1 MTDQKCPKF
10 LENGKNFQSMNI
22 KSETYIYIGI
32 IGMQMPF
39 SFFLIYGRNI
49 RIYQISKIFHPR
61 LHGKIWFNIFTK
73 TRKFNLPI
81 VSSIEW
87 IQVEALNLKCI
98 CKLKIIGLQ
107 EQLFAAFYFIK
118 NMCRFEGLFEYILKI
133 VNNSIEMY
141 CFYQNICFEYL
152 QSLES
157 MLLSISSDLT
167 SSLTFWSLNFKS
179 ECNLFRETVFLS

>member
-1 MTDQKCPKF
+1 
-10 LENGKNFQSMNI
+10 MNI
-22 KSETYIYIGI
+22 ISETYIYIDI

-39 SFFLIYGRNI
+39 SFFPIYVRNI

-61 LHGKIWFNIFTK
+61 SVLHGKKWFNIFTK

-87 IQVEALNLKCI
+87 IQVEALSLKCI

-107 EQLFAAFYFIK
+107 EQLFAAFNSIK
-118 NMCRFEGLFEYILKI
+118 NMFRFEGLFEYILKI

-179 ECNLFRETVFLS
+179 KCKLFRETVFFS